1 MNLKEENSDIDKR
14 VLKGEQV
21 PCPYCGEILIYQ
33 SMETGKHPAI
43 ICSNG
48 DYCVLLEIKR
58 SSILD
63 DLGLTKRKSKN

>member
-1 MNLKEENSDIDKR
+1 MNSKEENSDIDKR

-21 PCPYCGEILIYQ
+21 PCPYCGKILIYQ
-33 SMETGKHPAI
+33 NMETGKHPAI
-43 ICSNG
+43 ICING
-48 DYCVLLEIKR
+48 DYYVLLETKR